1 MKYVFYL
8 IAILGIASIV
18 FNVFKLS
25 FNHHFFQ
32 GESQI
37 AAISILAA
45 LCVVLLMG
53 IMIVSKA
60 IASKYDNR

>member
-8 IAILGIASIV
+8 IAILAIASIV
-18 FNVFKLS
+18 FNVFKLD
-25 FNHHFFQ
+25 FDHFFQ

-53 IMIVSKA
+53 IMIISKA
-60 IASKYDNR
+60 IANKYDDR

>member
-1 MKYVFYL
+1 M
-8 IAILGIASIV
+8 AIASIV
-18 FNVFKLS
+18 FNVFKLD
-25 FNHHFFQ
+25 FDHFFQ

-60 IASKYDNR
+60 IAEKYDDK